1 VTPGAAELIAA
12 AQQRTGLRDF
22 DGDSFHEGLELL
34 LAGMAGRS
42 DYTGRGRAMLGD
54 EFGRYLDNR
63 LRVADYL
70 RSHPEVRDAPIAS
83 PVIIL
88 GMPRTGT
95 TAISYLFDCDPQ
107 WRSLLQWE
115 AVYSVPPPTTATL
128 RSDPRCVELK
138 RFQEKVLPAL
148 PVEPPHWEWADAP
161 TECIFV
167 QSQDFKSLALEARV
181 PFEPYAEFVLH
192 CDMTS
197 AYDYHRTVLQ
207 ILQSRA
213 PGRWVLKMPSHAL
226 HIRWALAAYPDARFV
241 WTHRDPF
248 AALAS
253 LCSTIAFG
261 HASVLR
267 APDLDYIRR
276 IHPRQIAEHVNRA
289 MAVRDELPSDR
300 FHDLFLPDFL
310 RDPIGELRRIY
321 RWLGAPLSLEV
332 EARMRAWLA
341 ADGERQARRPRYALE
356 DYGLTRAAVAPLFEE
371 YLERFPSL
379 SASRSDR

>member
-1 VTPGAAELIAA
+1 VKTDELIEQARA
-12 AQQRTGLRDF
+12 RTGLRDF
-22 DGDSFHEGLELL
+22 DSESFREGLELIVT
-34 LAGMAGRS
+34 GIERRS
-42 DYTGRGRAMLGD
+42 DYTGRGRSMLGD
-54 EFGRYLDNR
+54 EIGRYLDNR

-70 RSHPEVRDAPIAS
+70 RAHPELRDASIPA

-95 TAISYLFDCDPQ
+95 TALSYLFDCDPQ

-115 AVYSVPPPTTATL
+115 AIQSVPPPTTDTL
-128 RSDPRCVELK
+128 RSDPRCAALK
-138 RFQEKVLPAL
+138 KFQQAVLPML
-148 PVEPPHWEWADAP
+148 PEEPPHWEWADSP

-181 PFEPYAEFVLH
+181 PYEAYAEYMLD

-197 AYDYHRTVLQ
+197 AYDYHKSVLQ
-207 ILQSRA
+207 VLQSRA

-248 AALAS
+248 ATLAS
-253 LCSTIAFG
+253 LCATIAFG

-267 APDLDYIRR
+267 APDRDFIRR
-276 IHPRQIAEHVNRA
+276 IHPRQLAEHVRRPL
-289 MAVRDELPSDR
+289 AVRDALPADR
-300 FHDLFLPDFL
+300 FHDVFLSDFL
-310 RDPIGELRRIY
+310 RDPLAEVRRVY
-321 RWLGAPLSLEV
+321 AWLGAELSPAV

-341 ADGERQARRPRYALE
+341 TDAERQARRPRYALA
-356 DYGLTRAAVAPLFEE
+356 DYGLTREAVAPLFEE
-371 YLERFPSL
+371 YLARFPSL
-379 SASRSDR
+379 VRA